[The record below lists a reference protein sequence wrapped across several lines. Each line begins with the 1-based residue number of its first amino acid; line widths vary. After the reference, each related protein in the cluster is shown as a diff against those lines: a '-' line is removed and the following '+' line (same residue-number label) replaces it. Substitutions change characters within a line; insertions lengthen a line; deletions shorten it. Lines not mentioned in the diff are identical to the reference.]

1 MGEDALEK
9 MKSVNVLAT
18 DAMILALD
26 RIKSDSRSQAVRRIL
41 AAMIAAHADGHDK
54 PLIQSMEVAEKT
66 SSRSR
71 KTLGMDEKM
80 WRKAIIWIPER
91 MHKILDRHCADTG
104 LRVADLIRGAI
115 IAATETFPETG
126 EATTSAA

>member
-1 MGEDALEK
+1 
-9 MKSVNVLAT
+9 
-18 DAMILALD
+18 
-26 RIKSDSRSQAVRRIL
+26 
-41 AAMIAAHADGHDK
+41 
-54 PLIQSMEVAEKT
+54 MEVAEKT